1 MEVLYT
7 GVRVVDTDIS
17 PQIRVMIVTA
27 ALLAVFLGALDAL
40 IVSTAMP
47 TIASS
52 LGGLELYSWVFS
64 GYMLTRTIALP
75 IFGKLS
81 DMYSTKKLFAVSMGL
96 FIVSSLSAGIVS
108 TMPQLI
114 VLRTLQGFA
123 AGGTFAV
130 SYIVIADV
138 SPPGK
143 RGKMMGF
150 ISFVWGIAS
159 VLGPVL
165 GGVIVTYLDWTWIFY
180 INVPTGGAALLAVLV
195 HFREFREKRAA
206 ASIDYLGAV
215 TLSAAV
221 LALLFAALLGGKEY
235 TWDSPEIAGLIL
247 LGGVLGG
254 AFVFA
259 ESRAEDPILRLGL
272 MRNRGFVFSSAIVF
286 FCSFAIFSL
295 IAFIPLFVQGAL
307 AMKASDVSIAMIP
320 LSLGWSAGGLTGGNL
335 MNRPGPKSVCV
346 AGSLLICT
354 GIAVALSFSSKTNLV
369 SCCAVFAGVGV
380 GMGFIFIATLIKA
393 QNSLPKADRGVA
405 TSSQQFALNLGGTI
419 GVGIS
424 GGILLTRTMETLKDK
439 ASASPELPAMIP
451 SASEM
456 SRHIQEL
463 LNPEFHSSFSPEVIQ
478 ALKDSVASG
487 VIAVFWTALAV
498 SVLSVVLS
506 LAMPGRE

>member
-1 MEVLYT
+1 M
-7 GVRVVDTDIS
+7 VVTDIS
-17 PQIRVMIVTA
+17 PHRRMMIVAA

-96 FIVSSLSAGIVS
+96 FVISSLSAGFVG

-114 VLRTLQGFA
+114 ALRTLQGFA

-130 SYIVIADV
+130 SYIVVADV
-138 SPPGK
+138 SPPEM
-143 RGKMMGF
+143 RGKMMGL

-180 INVPTGGAALLAVLV
+180 INVPTGGAALGAVLLY
-195 HFREFREKRAA
+195 FREFREKRPQT
-206 ASIDYLGAV
+206 SVDYLGAA

-221 LALLFAALLGGKEY
+221 PAFLLAVMLGGKEY
-235 TWDSPEIAGLIL
+235 RWDSPEIAGLIL
-247 LGGVLGG
+247 LACVLGG

-259 ESRAEDPILRLGL
+259 ESRAADPILRLGL
-272 MRNRGFVFSSAIVF
+272 MRNRGFVFSSTIVF

-307 AMKASDVSIAMIP
+307 AMKASEVSIAMIP
-320 LSLGWSAGGLTGGNL
+320 LSLGWSAGGLMGGNL
-335 MNRPGPKSVCV
+335 MNRPGPKPICII
-346 AGSLLICT
+346 GSLLICA
-354 GIAVALSFSSKTNLV
+354 GISVALSFSPETGLA

-380 GMGFIFIATLIKA
+380 GMGFTFIATLIKA

-424 GGILLTRTMETLKDK
+424 GGILLTRTMETLREK
-439 ASASPELPAMIP
+439 ASASPDLSAMIP
-451 SASEM
+451 SAAQM
-456 SRHIQEL
+456 SRHIQDL
-463 LNPEFHSSFSPEVIQ
+463 LSPEFHSTFSPQIIQ

-498 SVLSVVLS
+498 SLLSVVLS
-506 LAMPGRE
+506 LAMPGRD